1 MNDVRAAVDQVGT
14 RFELPDGGLGDLSRR
29 RDRVRARRRIA
40 TAALALAVAAGGS
53 LFAVRTFA
61 PSRSHTKTQVGAT
74 SPTPSVATS
83 VAPSTS
89 TPGVPACPTPT
100 GDSPAPVV
108 LSSTAAPAGSS
119 VEVSVTFGNGE
130 LWYQLWWNAG
140 RAMPHTFAPPPW
152 PPTGP
157 DIQLNPAGPGPVLRL
172 LAVAGPSTTG
182 ECTVRSAFTVP
193 DVEPGT
199 YHLVWIAGGFGDTT
213 EPSSDGA
220 YVLRSS
226 PLTFTVR
233 G

>member
-1 MNDVRAAVDQVGT
+1 
-14 RFELPDGGLGDLSRR
+14 
-29 RDRVRARRRIA
+29 
-40 TAALALAVAAGGS
+40 
-53 LFAVRTFA
+53 
-61 PSRSHTKTQVGAT
+61 
-74 SPTPSVATS
+74 
-83 VAPSTS
+83 
-89 TPGVPACPTPT
+89 
-100 GDSPAPVV
+100 VV
-108 LSSTAAPAGSS
+108 LSSTSAPAGSS
-119 VEVSVTFGNGE
+119 VEVSVTFGNRE

-199 YHLVWIAGGFGDTT
+199 YHLVWIAGGFGHTT

-226 PLTFTVR
+226 PLTFTVT